1 MSGNVA
7 NLVIDKDLGTNRVP
21 YATFKALTDT
31 RGMTTK
37 DWCSTCNGTTWDP
50 VNAPASCVRILLAD
64 AQASEASDD
73 DDSKESQL
81 RGAVAGLAV
90 VLSVALVGLGVLLFQ
105 RRKRNQSK
113 VGLLSNDND
122 SLTV

>member
-1 MSGNVA
+1 MA

-31 RGMTTK
+31 RGMTTT

-73 DDSKESQL
+73 DDDDSKESQL
-81 RGAVAGLAV
+81 GGAVAGLAV